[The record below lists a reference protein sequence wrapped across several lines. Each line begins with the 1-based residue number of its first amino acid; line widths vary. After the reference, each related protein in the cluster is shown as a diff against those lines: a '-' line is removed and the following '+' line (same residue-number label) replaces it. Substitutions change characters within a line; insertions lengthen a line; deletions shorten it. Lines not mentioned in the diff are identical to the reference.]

1 MITLNEPIGADKIR
15 ATTYPSAK
23 YFQHIL
29 FKQVGNVM
37 ALYHRITGFMF
48 CVNTKTE
55 LHGVYSI
62 LMKFELKHDNSR
74 SKCDTFITREDKE
87 EGILYL
93 CDCRSGRILLI
104 GQHEASDG
112 IGRYP
117 VILSVVKYPSPTEL
131 TEDELRTLQTFYR
144 EDILD
149 DNAAAYIDNFIAMD
163 DKQKNKR
170 GFKYYHDFYLNEKF
184 LATYYDFSIK
194 CVKEK

>member
-15 ATTYPSAK
+15 ATAYPPTDH
-23 YFQHIL
+23 FRQIL
-29 FKQVGNVM
+29 FKQVGDVI

-55 LHGVYSI
+55 LHAVHDI
-62 LMKFELKHDNSR
+62 LMSFELKHDNNYSECEPF
-74 SKCDTFITREDKE
+74 SIREDRE

-93 CDCRSGRILLI
+93 CDCLSGRVLVI
-104 GQHEASDG
+104 GQHKASDG
-112 IGRYP
+112 MGLYP
-117 VILSVVKYPSPTEL
+117 VILSVFKYPSPTEL

-149 DNAAAYIDNFIAMD
+149 DNASEYIDNFLAMD

-170 GFKYYHDFYLNEKF
+170 GFEYNHDFYLNEKF

>member
-1 MITLNEPIGADKIR
+1 MITLIEPMGADTVR
-15 ATTYPSAK
+15 AETYPSLE
-23 YFQHIL
+23 YPCHIL

-55 LHGVYSI
+55 RNGVYNT

-74 SKCDTFITREDKE
+74 SKCKTFITREDKE
-87 EGILYL
+87 KGILYL
-93 CDCRSGRILLI
+93 CDCRSGRIILI

-112 IGRYP
+112 MGRYP

-131 TEDELRTLQTFYR
+131 SEEELRTLQTFYW
-144 EDILD
+144 EDMLD

-163 DKQKNKR
+163 DKQKSKK
-170 GFKYYHDFYLNEKF
+170 GFKYYFDFYLNKIF
-184 LATYYDFSIK
+184 LNTYYDFSIN